1 MVAMMTNCNH
11 EYTLKVKSIPK
22 PGSETRRYI
31 YQHEFKADSSY
42 HAWAYAQGMSHAFH
56 RLSPIETPGD
66 PTESAYLEGYRAGEH
81 LSIHFPRNFDMIVK
95 DVDGGWRASFI
106 IDK

>member
-1 MVAMMTNCNH
+1 MANCNH

-22 PGSETRRYI
+22 PWGETRRYI
-31 YQHEFKADSSY
+31 YQHEFKAESPD
-42 HAWAYAQGMSHAFH
+42 HAMAYAQGMGDAFH
-56 RLSPIETPGD
+56 KLTALSAPYNSLEQ
-66 PTESAYLEGYRAGEH
+66 AYMDGYIAGEH
-81 LSIHFPRNFDMIVK
+81 LSIDFPRNFDMIVK